1 MLEMVS
7 HHLPWLLLL
16 QLGWMRRFYLPQT
29 LNLFDA
35 AGWDLP
41 KRLMEALCQTWA
53 MTHGVSQLK
62 MKRIGDSRSSIYSA
76 FCMVNEL
83 TCAEMYQIGI
93 LFGIIS
99 SINRV
104 SAHRKGVIGSICS
117 SSLSAVMLAIAISAY
132 RNGRT
137 NRRPAANICRVFIYV
152 CTQGVI
158 MSKRYTRI

>member
-1 MLEMVS
+1 
-7 HHLPWLLLL
+7 
-16 QLGWMRRFYLPQT
+16 MRRFYLPQT

-83 TCAEMYQIGI
+83 TCAEMYQQIGI

-104 SAHRKGVIGSICS
+104 SGHQKGVIGSICS
-117 SSLSAVMLAIAISAY
+117 SSLSAVMLAISAY

-137 NRRPAANICRVFIYV
+137 NRRPAANICRVFIYARKV
-152 CTQGVI
+152 SSCQKGITVF
-158 MSKRYTRI
+158 KTD

>member
-1 MLEMVS
+1 MAFTFTT
-7 HHLPWLLLL
+7 WLNEKILLASNS
-16 QLGWMRRFYLPQT
+16 QFVWSC
-29 LNLFDA
+29 
-35 AGWDLP
+35 WDLP

-83 TCAEMYQIGI
+83 TCAEMYQQIGI

-104 SAHRKGVIGSICS
+104 SGHQKGVIGSICS
-117 SSLSAVMLAIAISAY
+117 SSLSAVMLAVAISAY

-137 NRRPAANICRVFIYV
+137 EDQLLIFVGFSCMHARCHHVKKV
-152 CTQGVI
+152 
-158 MSKRYTRI
+158 

>member
-1 MLEMVS
+1 MAFTFTT
-7 HHLPWLLLL
+7 WLNEKILLASNS
-16 QLGWMRRFYLPQT
+16 QFVWSY
-29 LNLFDA
+29 
-35 AGWDLP
+35 WDLP

-104 SAHRKGVIGSICS
+104 SGHQKGVIGSICS

-137 NRRPAANICRVFIYV
+137 NRRPAANICRVFIYAHARCHHV
-152 CTQGVI
+152 KKVYPYLKPI
-158 MSKRYTRI
+158 RKN